1 MLIWTIC
8 TVLFAVYVRCGTLA
22 PANSQSLLAY
32 SSNKGES
39 TYYQFQFTPQ
49 NGIGSNAS
57 IQVIFPNDFDY
68 VSFPDTPDCYLQLG
82 ASAQF
87 QSANCT
93 ITKQGVAKVQAGS
106 IPVDLI
112 TLVVGQVINP
122 KFKDTSSQFSVR
134 TYYNTVPVDVN
145 DIFGVVSF
153 AAQPLQIQ
161 NPNVYQISNGR
172 ISEGSSW
179 EFDFI
184 PQNVYP
190 SGNSFRF
197 TFPDGFNS
205 NKVLCNVQGL
215 TGNDPITTVSFNK
228 RMITCQNVMNPI
240 QGNQVVRIINMK
252 NPNFSGI
259 MQGFTIEI
267 LQGTSTVVLEKILFP
282 GNIIISPGQ
291 PAISYVSSDQF
302 KYSNSTYSFF
312 INLVNPVY
320 AGDKL
325 YINFTSEWFLFNPN
339 CTVINGFQ
347 QIGNQPV
354 RCSLIPNSESYV
366 IDNFAQIDKT
376 QRLVLSIFLQTPQT
390 QNQYPVTIAT
400 YNTKRSAIVDLNT
413 VTVSINATYGIVKQF
428 VAHPLKQ
435 PQVALAGKTGSLEMT
450 FFLKTYLPK
459 SDVDSFGKFRVDI
472 FPQIPIPPSST
483 YGPVKCYFYGD
494 IASANECS
502 DTTQSIFAT
511 NSDLSKTTIYIYTP
525 QGYSYQRSEVPITV
539 TTTGLDQNYY
549 KGFALDP
556 LVQRYYFHVHIWSRQ
571 NTGIALPAANLPPNI
586 PPSDNTPP
594 DEVYFQEFIPAYRVI
609 DGPPDPDLT
618 KLTLP
623 NKPTYPSAPNLNFAY
638 YETEAS
644 QFTYVSV
651 KYTHQDTAVKSY
663 TIRPP
668 QSRNYIM
675 RIYFVSGWAA
685 GLGYI
690 TPGSDKIIKNYPCL
704 INGNINYNNPATPQS
719 ACDLF
724 IGTPT
729 PYLQVNNLQTLNF
742 DVGTYVTV
750 LIPRVQLGNTP
761 GVICSLNVEI
771 DEETPGF
778 REDVVI
784 VYKSLD
790 RTLFTITAPPGEKQK
805 HLNILLIKKA
815 SQTSGLTF
823 SPSTSV
829 LNSNP
834 TYSITFTQPVTTIT
848 MVTIDWDPNLPI
860 SFAQVDCTGTSGQIT
875 CTKFG
880 APVWQI
886 YATGVGIQQSTVN
899 IVMPINTSVN
909 PAYEMTLT
917 FVARSYGTDFL
928 QKVNKIVNFYFP
940 PLVMTT
946 STFTSLTTQPNYWFE
961 GYVSSHQITFQLVQP
976 VPDNWYIQFDFQ
988 GGITVNNDEY
998 FIFQNNDNTVLKP
1011 LDQRGI
1017 LLSFQGSTFVIWNLK
1032 AVAATQTVSVSLS
1045 LTLPLTTT
1053 CAAAVAIKT
1062 EYQNGFSMRRVNWVN
1077 PSKNHADG
1085 VFQLNQLATVDFKVI
1100 NPINYLIIPQEN
1112 QIAPFNFNFTPDVQ
1126 LNVGDTVTLSWVKY
1140 ISGTQDGFAYQVDQ
1154 SSSPYTI
1161 ICSINGA
1168 NYPCTASSTSTF
1180 LVVTITLNSVLA
1192 AGISYS
1198 FQVST
1203 DIANNYNGL
1212 IYPKTGG
1219 YYQFK
1224 ISTSTSNPPNP
1235 AYIQN
1240 FSQYIFIR
1248 PQDFTDLTFS
1258 FAHTTASSPTV
1269 YEISFILNRPVNAYS
1284 SGGRFVIYFPIQS
1297 GSNANFASDLGLGS
1311 SNPGCW
1317 FNSAFSKEAS
1327 ATKLMCVLTQAGTAS
1342 SNAILNEYS
1351 ARIEIIN
1358 FQALT
1363 AGTSYQIIIGKIKN
1377 PALSSSPFQLTF
1389 MTYNVNSQY
1398 QITYLNSMIQNVY
1411 IGETNDAQTPQTSTQ
1426 MISFNGNVQD
1436 TNQDLVHSIINSQS
1450 SMQDSDYYVA
1460 EYPSS
1465 YFSSTNNQGG
1475 NLNQGNINTCDTSK
1489 YYYCISM
1496 DDVKWVIWKIKT
1508 TISQNSPQ
1516 SANISLLTNPL
1527 FISRA
1532 DVTFNSYLFVSKKY
1546 QGQVLEKVPIASWNS
1561 LISTITS
1568 PSMNLVNTANYYRQS
1583 RSAAE
1588 ILVQFT
1594 TSRNLYAT
1602 GSIVITFDSS
1612 YVPYAQCRSDISLG
1626 SKLYSSAANNLGDVG
1641 CYVQSNSWYITGFKD
1656 MPQGSTVYIYGLV
1669 DMPATSASFTI
1680 TTFGNQLDSNIISSG
1695 YTIETVSSVPSITM
1709 TSFADFQF
1717 DKTMA
1722 LIQASPLQLGYT
1734 GDLRI
1739 SIKSSQALSS
1749 TFKLSLAQTKLIGS
1763 TTTADG
1769 FQSLTALKQ
1778 YIIGYAI
1785 DQTNGSIIPFF
1796 FDSTDVTKYT
1806 EASNFITIQFV
1817 LQQSLTANKNYI
1829 IVVTTQQMDATKTDG
1844 IIWPLK
1850 AGVYK
1855 VEISFPTQKIFHTEF
1870 VEVYGQKFTTLSFFS
1885 TNNGVGLNNLIYI
1898 QFKPAVQIGTT
1909 DQLIIEFNTQSLD
1922 SINLFA
1928 SDLGL
1933 GMLSY
1938 TQLNADFFQG
1948 NTAGSCSCRLY
1959 NGYQAS
1965 GVAARVVC
1973 TQFNSAIST
1982 STVATIFFQ
1991 ITNPSS
1997 VPEDTYIP
2005 IFVYSISQTVTG
2017 EYKKDNWQIVEQ
2029 QFNIK
2034 SSAVSTSGTT
2044 VTPTRSNSAMGASN
2058 VQFTFQVPTAFSI
2071 QDMLIIYIN
2080 DLIIPTPSTIDQT
2093 QVQCTSGNM
2102 FLLAYNKI
2110 LACQFTS
2117 AVTSGSNIIFKGQT
2131 TPYYFTNPFTALSTS
2146 QLTFSAY
2153 ASFLSNKSTQS
2164 LQINCN
2170 SMSQLTAYSATATD
2184 VTVPNPIFIPTS
2196 TISQYVDVLFEINSI
2211 NLNLVTSIKFTHS
2224 LTGVT
2229 LDSTKSECL
2238 MAPNSQVEVIQ
2249 CYQDGTYFY
2258 LTINP
2263 PSVATTKKIQF
2274 ITRNKPMQ
2282 LPSSSTAISYQ
2293 PVAQFY
2299 DSSSNLLFQSN
2310 IASSSQSLFTQPTP
2324 TVPSSITSFTP
2335 FSAGVLDS
2343 NPETRFFDQ
2352 EPFYVSNTN
2361 DYGPLI
2367 FKFCPQENVSSG
2379 QTIQFIFSSNLVE
2392 INTASQITGTEIQQY
2407 ALFCKI
2413 NGLIQT
2419 TCTFSSGTITITVA
2433 QALSQNTNYNFFI
2446 DTTNQQNYPSSH
2458 GFKWSMS
2465 TATTQS
2471 ILKVQI
2477 NTPNKKYLSDFNY
2490 FATNQ
2495 AYKAKALTSATTIN
2509 YAHKVFGQKNM
2520 LTLNLNYAGVSTPSM
2535 LIIEFESY
2543 SQAGTQLYN
2552 SNTMHGLSDGDQFPC
2567 SGGTGSTPITC
2578 WIQTGSIDANSQ
2590 ISKPIR
2596 IFIKDISGTTA
2607 TYYLFIE
2614 NPKQA
2619 NYDLRMRIRS
2629 IQGTNMNTLQG
2640 TYEDYQIFR
2649 TVTSTDS
2656 TSPQSQTISV
2666 DKPYSDTTA
2675 QYTLPLQ
2682 NTSGNVL
2689 VYSLISV
2696 TDCNLI
2702 NQSSQSDMMYYYD
2715 VTSQTIYLIRFTT
2728 SAVSAASPYKI
2739 GNMQCNP
2746 TTITYY
2752 EANSSQTSLRVNT
2765 GSLSSSTITSQAA
2778 TSYFSITSSNSYFFP
2793 VSSYT
2798 NVYGVL
2804 TFKSSQAVSISSGL
2818 QLQIT
2823 FQNGI
2828 TLISCAV
2835 RRGLY
2840 QGSNDISYISEC
2852 SVTSATIIQISGFT
2866 DLKANQDIE
2875 ILLNYDNSSS
2885 LGSNQVTIQ
2894 LSSNSYTLATSSS
2907 LSLSSVLSALTT
2919 NNVGNN
2925 SVIVQS
2931 TTNSNQYL
2939 LQISITP
2946 NTDLTVDSVTY
2957 NTLTV
2962 QITLKNEYL
2971 TNFSGTFQCTSQ
2983 SSVSI
2988 TTASARLFSYQTSST
3003 VYSSSG
3009 QIILQFVAGDTS
3021 ANWSN
3026 GDTFSFTLTL
3036 DSLNLSQTTP
3046 FNHISSYL
3054 NVVVNSYTNVSTQ
3067 LSSTLVGIVS
3077 QPNGLLFQSVSVNSI
3092 SGQAST
3098 QTEIQ
3103 ISGSTLQQSITS
3115 TNNEFLVIEFYGDTW
3130 PDNIITNIDSSLLNT
3145 QIDCLV
3151 YVGSTQQAS
3160 AKCYRHYKRINYN
3173 SITLYN
3179 SFISVRNFNAAQ
3191 SANVNIYIPQVAT
3204 PSSTVQWS
3212 LKINKLSDAIL
3223 NVSSVYSTGALTKDL
3238 VTNFLGTV
3246 GSLSQQAMTI
3256 SNLAALNVGSSTS
3269 AITLNGSFQSGDYIY
3284 IVMVKQSSTS
3294 NVLDSSTICASS
3306 SYPYC
3311 RVYGSVQNIFVFN
3324 FQVAQVNFSL
3334 SLLTTTL
3341 NMISKTK
3348 IDDNYAFSYFYY
3360 QSYQQINSSPT
3371 QSFSSVTFTT
3381 QNKISPSLYTLF
3393 PITKYL
3399 VTYFYFTVTIP
3410 QDFTSNGQI
3419 QIINSSSNL
3428 QISSCRGFYK
3438 ASSTNRNSF
3447 KCTVSSYTMTI
3458 YITQSIAQNQQIN
3471 ILVSGIVQ
3479 DLSNLAFSVNYYNS
3493 YVSATQYTQIGVDS
3507 ISITNTGNVLSP
3519 NQDTVNCFQMLS
3531 FYPIKV
3537 VTGLSSTNYAP
3548 VRVKFSSSS
3557 DINTSFTSLIVY
3569 FFTNNKFTDQQYTT
3583 GITTQN
3589 AYCTYKQINSDG
3601 TFYFLST
3608 QTCTMTYSSTFTY
3621 VTASQPLLGTQ
3632 ADSKF
3637 VSSTQYEL
3645 IISSQIRTNNPGLS
3659 IASVTS
3665 NLQIL
3670 TGLLINCSTTLYGES
3685 TTPYITQLYTS
3696 QIQNLYYTSKSQGSL
3711 SSIYLSINTLT
3722 TAAYPSEYMEII
3734 IPDHASSA
3742 FTTLSAQGKQ
3752 LPCDLQ
3758 SATSPLVLQPFCVVN
3773 QRGNDIVIKILSVS
3787 ALSPSGTISIAI
3799 DDITLLTPTNLY
3811 NFYLIFNSVAYETT
3825 SVSSQPRFYN
3835 NNNKVIYYLF
3845 QIGGTATPVTSTPTM
3860 NLNNQKF
3867 GSSNAF
3873 LQFTTSISN
3882 ILGNNY
3888 YDKVKIRINNGM
3900 FALPS
3905 NQISLTNQANFCE
3918 ASTTNYQSLWVNRK
3932 TQTFYGYKNGNG
3944 SIQPSIR
3951 NLKVP
3956 SVNYKNVFSTSPS
3969 VVYSWYVANVNTQ
3982 IWNAQIQSTL
3992 DTSNF
3997 NQITTSFTITTNTL
4011 STLITNG
4018 STSWLTITLN
4028 INSASSDFNTIN
4040 NANVMQV
4047 VLTAQSGINTFLECL
4062 FVLNTGVT
4070 YQAIPCEVASQT
4082 SIKISFDSSI
4092 TISSAWVVYV
4102 RAIVST
4108 NSFQY
4113 GFQLFQ
4119 YAGTSAASLSNAV
4132 WAFTSVATSIGSA
4145 YDSTYSLFTQVAP
4158 SIQKY
4163 FNNYYERQIQNI
4175 VPGFSNLKEG
4185 NFQFLPDQVISSGTP
4200 ITLTFQTYSNPIIDP
4215 QSKTLFCVIQ
4225 KQISYY
4231 QYGFGRKADC
4241 THSSGTFT
4249 ITAPQNNI
4257 QAQTTLITV
4266 RLDISQSGTFNT
4278 VYSSPQR
4285 QEIQISYNSKINSDV
4300 LQLKNPFYLITYTQ
4314 YSKSDSQWDY
4324 LELNLS
4330 LKDALPAGS
4339 ATQESIIYIEF
4350 PSGVYPYDV
4359 GLKSL
4364 YALDSG
4370 AFQNGQQH
4378 DFKGTSGLSSASSN
4392 ALYGY
4397 ISKSQGFKFA
4407 ISGFAALSAQNN
4419 MLIKI
4424 PLIQNGVANTQIMLK
4439 IRTQVWSSTNQKFPI
4454 TLNEITIVKNSIF
4467 TNQAV
4472 SSCSYAATPT
4482 ANGSI
4487 QQSGASVSIRLQV
4500 NSVGA
4505 ISNSNGVL
4513 IFKPTKN
4520 LNGYNWN
4527 NWSSASFTGVSVS
4540 SKDQYSQSQVVVLKF
4555 TTSTTANLDMTA
4567 SGFTSSDEQLNFQ
4580 FSFMT
4585 AASNLVTLSFCD
4597 LSATQSKFGYYTSA
4611 SGSTSATVQDPN
4623 SNNKNSYNIV
4633 NLTFNVRKLL
4643 AGSVIT
4649 ISVSNQGIL
4658 NNHFIHAIY
4667 CSGTAL
4673 TTQTNK
4679 DISLNPTNNDSQ
4691 LVITGFNQVAS
4702 GQQIVILLGLKT
4714 QYSATGS
4721 YVFNYQSVGPNGGM
4735 IEQFNIGSV
4744 VINNQNP
4751 IRAFS
4756 TNFQFNQY
4764 VGPGQWGPIMIQYT
4778 LRNTDINYVNNN
4790 AKLLLTVPSDFTLA
4804 SGGVQNIRYQ
4814 QTNTLIWTN
4823 AIFSSLSSSP
4833 ITIKPPNTPFDMIH
4847 NIQYNMLVETK
4858 MSASNNNGWQY
4869 PSTFGYYKF
4878 ILQVY
4883 NQVTT
4888 LPQEIGYDYFLV
4900 KPQPDQNL
4908 ILFQPLNRQSGHKN
4922 IFRFKWQLSVAA
4934 VAGDEIWIEF
4944 QTNNGNYNNNGQF
4957 LNYQKSFAN
4966 DLGTGAPNTIL
4977 DCVEGANA
4985 NVISNSKLFCDLL
4998 YFGDDTQAPPNE
5010 VPAIVRIQITNSIA
5024 SGQTI
5029 EFFVGGVRNPL
5040 YDNRR
5045 SLVTVSLRKTAT
5057 QSGFTYARKVPY
5069 QISKGEFTTTPATSF
5084 FNSASPTSE
5093 ITYLPSQPLPP
5104 DPTYLT
5110 SFSASG
5116 HVWDTAQTHT
5126 WNIFSPFN
5134 IQTGDWILVIYT
5146 LANNSN
5152 MSKLCEPVSQCYVF
5166 PQIGWVIWQAT
5177 ASSGIY
5183 PTFTLTKMNNAL
5195 YRYAGSFKVEH
5206 WQSTGKLL
5214 TAYINDGLTYNFDS
5228 TAISIAIRPT
5238 LTPQDVNIQKYW
5250 ITDFWNIAQFNI
5262 TGIWKYKNIRSFWMY
5277 KPTALAYFDVAKKY
5291 CNATV
5296 SIPSNQRNPYP
5307 WRMNCQI
5314 YDSNRLYF
5322 ETTTDIDVTLDLSSY
5337 IISLFADI
5345 FIAEFTPAALTDPFF
5360 IYSSVLPITQD
5371 DQNYGVTSISISI
5384 NVSPYLQPD
5393 LRQITFNQ
5401 VPFMDSIARAGDL
5414 VEFYM
5419 LLQPMTPILSNR
5431 IDKMVFRIPN
5441 EFNYPAIKSLDQ
5453 CTMIGKVSTP
5463 VSQCSLQRS
5472 YGYTYVTVIPDNTY
5486 DNSVKIISLT
5496 DSNIAQLFQTPLL
5509 PGNQYNIT
5517 VYLYANN
5524 VLLEHQT
5531 INITRILGYQWTINS
5546 VKMIN
5551 HIDALY
5557 NNLYYFQSQLGSQN
5571 ILPGYDT
5578 PAATM
5583 YTSLEY
5589 TFDNNVNQFLQ
5600 DLGTGLK
5607 TGSQI
5612 PCLGGSTLTTY
5623 VQKKLTCILT
5633 VGTGPQNPP
5642 TINVFGYDLIPA
5654 GTVISMYF
5662 PTIQNLDVTLKANTY
5677 TGVRIYYKWIN
5688 YSAIFYEP
5696 YSVQT
5701 TPATAKNSISPS
5713 TTTATTTSNN
5723 QVGQTRDYTFS
5734 FSLNGNLAIT
5744 DYLIFNFPQYYFDQ
5758 NADYSS
5764 VTCTGYK
5771 VLIFRVSNQI
5781 FLQPQTQQS
5790 GSISVV
5796 IQGLINPSYSQNVAV
5811 TIQGFQFSGL
5821 KMVKQINYQI
5831 NQNLNAPTLPCN
5843 KFNSAFV
5850 VSDQIIGGQN
5860 GATFTVTFVTG
5871 HYIPPNSGALSV
5883 FLPSGYPYNF
5893 YDMQTQCI
5901 LVGFDQNAQCSIGSA
5916 TRMDI
5921 ILNGN
5926 TLNPTLQ
5933 YKIIM
5938 KNINTFVAPTSPYNM
5953 IIQSYFNSN
5962 IYLQQIICQQT
5973 MPYPSF
5979 SSNTIG
5985 SCSLIVNSSVLNVN
5999 TQSIYSFLFQC
6010 QNIVRN
6016 NTNIEIILPVQYQI
6030 TNTLGSTL
6038 KCFSNQ
6044 PSTLGSSS
6052 CTFVQSNLQYVVR
6065 ANVQSIE
6072 SQGLFSV
6079 SVYINNPKQI
6089 LSSGYTFSANFY
6101 SYSILYAQATM
6112 QSPPIILKPQFAQAN
6127 PNQITQATLTNIP
6140 KNAGQPS
6147 TYVFTIPP
6155 SVQLSATTQ
6164 VDSIQIQFPTLDN
6177 LFASTLGSDLECG
6190 VYLSQVYDTT
6200 FLTYAGLLQMTNG
6213 RNSSSYTYTKL
6224 SCKLISDYN
6233 LYIDTSKVVYPIQT
6247 PPSVLTNINSVW
6259 QHWIIRN
6266 VNNPLEYNT
6275 AGKFQ
6280 ITYFL
6285 GSTIQWQL
6293 MKNLVYYITQA
6304 PQYMKVQNAT
6314 AIDNNIR
6321 MQTQYLFDLYTQYPL
6336 PGDPVVGISLILP
6349 PIYKTVASLY
6359 TSPLNNCQILS
6370 KQNQNYLQ
6378 TISCDI
6384 YNLEVLAQK
6393 AELISLNSTQNISL
6407 TFNQLINPNLQYSC
6421 QANDINQFK
6430 FKIFDWNSG
6439 DILFVTSPSIDDKN
6453 CISFKKNYFDIDV
6466 TGPLLVNPGLS
6477 YKYTINLEK
6486 SADSLVIIPNSPTG
6500 SILFDPQVID
6510 MSNFVSSQATFTI
6523 KYRSDLLPSNYVIT
6537 FSMQQKQQSQTQT
6550 LVLPPTFYL
6559 PVQPL
6564 YINVVNVDSSTQPTI
6579 KVENLSSDSV
6589 GYPIRVPV
6597 TLSAAPASALYLSIN
6612 VVESVYNS
6620 IIIINPPL
6628 LQINPGVT
6636 STYFTIQINTATV
6649 PQLHATLSFSLTS
6662 YYTIVHQLVY
6672 TVKYISFSLNK
6683 NYSKDYQVLTILE
6696 SFRYVDPAP
6705 NQADQAIISTTTQT
6719 KQNYQ
6724 TLQQLSPKVMQF
6736 SLVSAAANSATFVI
6750 YSSQVSTITFVYSL
6764 YGYPKPSDISNIQQ
6778 KTYQYAL
6785 GYGEFSIPK
6794 VITSSS
6800 VLDHFVQ
6807 FTINSLQGQTNYQ
6820 IFYYVW
6826 NQFGQSSIQYL
6837 TFKTAHISYGSIIQ
6851 IPLTTITPIS
6861 DIIVALSKVLQISQ
6875 SRIISTTD
6883 LKKIQQTQD
6892 NFNPDIMLKSSIYYS
6907 FVIAPNAADDSVKTS
6922 TLVTLLQNDAR
6933 TRTYLDSILPQFDIY
6948 SKIQSQQ
6955 IITSIPKVDIA
6966 PYPVKINY
6974 HNATFSLRLW
6984 DQGFVYAVVIEEID
6998 IAQNTPPVSIQIFKG
7013 VDQFNNPI
7021 SSYKVYQGQTDS
7033 RGYVNIFVDDL
7044 RDGTYYQLFITISSQ
7059 LPYQPLNL
7067 LDDSKVIVVPFQ
7079 TPFNLNI
7086 GDFDEKIQAVKQ
7098 ANPQLADA
7106 LYRYLY

>member
-1 MLIWTIC
+1 MLIWAIC
-8 TVLFAVYVRCGTLA
+8 TVLFAVYARCGTLT
-22 PANSQSLLAY
+22 PTNSQSLLAY

-134 TYYNTVPVDVN
+134 TYYNTVPVDIN
-145 DIFGVVSF
+145 DIFGIVSF
-153 AAQPLQIQ
+153 AAQPLLIQ
-161 NPNVYQISNGR
+161 NPNVYQISNGK

-184 PQNVYP
+184 PQKAYS

-228 RMITCQNVMNPI
+228 RMITCQNVMSLI
-240 QGNQVVRIINMK
+240 QGNQVVRIINMR

-267 LQGTSTVVLEKILFP
+267 LQGSSTVVLEKIYFP

-291 PAISYVSSDQF
+291 PTISYVSSDQF

-325 YINFTSEWFLFNPN
+325 YINLTSEWFLFNPN

-347 QIGNQPV
+347 QIGNQTV

-366 IDNFAQIDKT
+366 IDNFAQIDNT
-376 QRLVLSIFLQTPQT
+376 QRLVLSIFLQTPKI

-413 VTVSINATYGIVKQF
+413 VTVSINATYGVVKQF

-435 PQVALAGKTGSLEMT
+435 PQVALAGKTGSLQMT
-450 FFLKTYLPK
+450 FFLKTYLPN

-494 IASANECS
+494 ISSANECS

-511 NSDLSKTTIYIYTP
+511 NADLSKTTIYMYTP
-525 QGYSYQRSEVPITV
+525 KDYSYQRSEVPITV

-571 NTGIALPAANLPPNI
+571 NTGIALPAANTPPNI

-609 DGPPDPDLT
+609 DSPPDPDLT
-618 KLTLP
+618 KPTLP
-623 NKPTYPSAPNLNFAY
+623 NKPTYLTAPNLNFAY
-638 YETEAS
+638 FETEAN

-651 KYTHQDTAVKSY
+651 KYIHQDTAVKSY
-663 TIRPP
+663 TIRTP

-685 GLGYI
+685 GLGYT

-724 IGTPT
+724 IGGPI

-750 LIPRVQLGNTP
+750 IIPRVQLANSP
-761 GVICSLNVEI
+761 GVKCSLNVEI

-790 RTLFTITAPPGEKQK
+790 RTLFTITSAP
-805 HLNILLIKKA
+805 A
-815 SQTSGLTF
+815 AQTSGLTF
-823 SPSTSV
+823 TPSTSV
-829 LNSNP
+829 LNLNP
-834 TYSITFTQPVTTIT
+834 TYSITFSQPVTTIN
-848 MVTIDWDPNLPI
+848 MVTIDWDPTLPI
-860 SFAQVDCTGTSGQIT
+860 SFSQVDCSGTSGQIT

-886 YATGVGIQQSTVN
+886 YATGVGVQQSTVN

-909 PAYEMTLT
+909 PAYEKTLN
-917 FVARSYGTDFL
+917 FVARSYGTDFK
-928 QKVNKIVNFYFP
+928 QKVNKAGSFYFP
-940 PLVMTT
+940 PLVMAT
-946 STFTSLTTQPNYWFE
+946 STFTSLTLQPNYWFQ

-998 FIFQNNDNTVLKP
+998 FIFQNNDNTVLQP
-1011 LDQRGI
+1011 LDKRGI

-1045 LTLPLTTT
+1045 LTLPLTAT

-1062 EYQNGFSMRRVNWVN
+1062 EYQNGFTMRRVNWVN
-1077 PSKNHADG
+1077 PPKTHADG

-1100 NPINYLIIPQEN
+1100 NPINYLIIPQES
-1112 QIAPFNFNFTPDVQ
+1112 QVAPFNFNFTPDVT
-1126 LNVGDTVTLSWVKY
+1126 LKVGDTINLSWVKY
-1140 ISGTQDGFAYQVDQ
+1140 ISGTQDGFAYQINPVTN
-1154 SSSPYTI
+1154 SPYTT

-1168 NYPCTASSTSTF
+1168 NYPCSASSTSTF
-1180 LVVTITLNSVLA
+1180 LVVTITLNSMLV
-1192 AGISYS
+1192 AGVSYS

-1203 DIANNYNGL
+1203 DIAQNQNGL
-1212 IYPKTGG
+1212 IYPTTGG

-1224 ISTSTSNPPNP
+1224 VSTQTINPPAP
-1235 AYIQN
+1235 VYTQN
-1240 FSQYIFIR
+1240 FSQYLFIR
-1248 PQDFTDLTFS
+1248 PKDFTDLTFS
-1258 FAHTTASSPTV
+1258 FAHTTASNPTV

-1284 SGGRFVIYFPIQS
+1284 SGGRFMIYFPIQS

-1317 FNSAFSKEAS
+1317 FNNAFSKEAS

-1342 SNAILNEYS
+1342 SNAILSEYS
-1351 ARIEIIN
+1351 ARLQIIN

-1389 MTYNVNSQY
+1389 MTYNINSQY
-1398 QITYLNSMIQNVY
+1398 QITYLNSIIQNIY
-1411 IGETNDAQTPQTSTQ
+1411 IGETNDSQTPQTSTQ
-1426 MISFNGNVQD
+1426 MIAFNGKVQD
-1436 TNQDLVHSIINSQS
+1436 INQDLVHSIINSQS
-1450 SMQDSDYYVA
+1450 SMQDGDYFVA

-1508 TISQNSPQ
+1508 TIPQNTAQ

-1527 FISRA
+1527 FISRT
-1532 DVTFNSYLFVSKKY
+1532 DVTFNSYLFVQKKY
-1546 QGQVLEKVPIASWNS
+1546 QGQVLEKVPIASWNT
-1561 LISTITS
+1561 LISAIAT

-1588 ILVQFT
+1588 IIVQFT

-1602 GSIVITFDSS
+1602 GCIIITFDST

-1641 CYVQSNSWYITGFKD
+1641 CYVQANSWYITGFQD
-1656 MPQGSTVYIYGLV
+1656 MTQGSTVYIYGLV
-1669 DMPATSASFTI
+1669 GMPTTSVSFSI

-1695 YTIETVSSVPSITM
+1695 YTIETVSSVPSITL
-1709 TSFADFQF
+1709 TTFSDFQF
-1717 DKTMA
+1717 DTSLA
-1722 LIQASPLQLGYT
+1722 LIQASPLQVGYT

-1739 SIKSSQALSS
+1739 SIKSSQQLTG

-1763 TTTADG
+1763 TAITDG
-1769 FQSLTALKQ
+1769 FQSLNTVKQ
-1778 YIIGYAI
+1778 YIIGYAV
-1785 DQTNGSIIPFF
+1785 DQSNRSIIPFY
-1796 FDSTDVTKYT
+1796 FDSTDPTKYT
-1806 EASNFITIQFV
+1806 ETSNFITIQFT
-1817 LQQSLTANKNYI
+1817 LYQNLAANKNYI
-1829 IVVTTQQMDATKTDG
+1829 IVVTTQKMDATKTDG
-1844 IIWPLK
+1844 IIWPLQI
-1850 AGVYK
+1850 GVYK

-1870 VEVYGQKFTTLSFFS
+1870 VEVYGQKFSTLNFFS
-1885 TNNGVGLNNLIYI
+1885 TNNGVGLSNLIYI
-1898 QFKPAVQIGTT
+1898 SFTPAVQIGTS

-1938 TQLNADFFQG
+1938 TQLNADFFLG
-1948 NTAGSCSCRLY
+1948 TGSGSCSCRLY
-1959 NGYQAS
+1959 NGFQPSGAGV
-1965 GVAARVVC
+1965 GVAAKVVC
-1973 TQFNSAIST
+1973 TQFSSVIST
-1982 STVATIFFQ
+1982 SAVAKIFFQ
-1991 ITNPSS
+1991 ITNPST

-2005 IFVYSISQTVTG
+2005 IFVYSISQTASG

-2058 VQFTFQVPTAFSI
+2058 IQLTFQVPVAFSF
-2071 QDMLIIYIN
+2071 QDMLIINVN
-2080 DLIIPTPSTIDQT
+2080 DLIIPTPSTADQT
-2093 QVQCTSGNM
+2093 KVSCTSGTM
-2102 FLLAYNKI
+2102 FLLVNNKI

-2117 AVTSGSNIIFKGQT
+2117 AVTSGSNIIFQGQT
-2131 TPYYFTNPFTALSTS
+2131 SQYYFSNPFTVLSTS

-2153 ASFLSNKSTQS
+2153 ASFLSIKSTQS

-2170 SMSQLTAYSATATD
+2170 SMSQLTPYLATATD
-2184 VTVPNPIFIPTS
+2184 ITVPNPIFIPTS
-2196 TISQYVDVLFEINSI
+2196 TISQYVDALFEIDSI
-2211 NLNLVTSIKFTHS
+2211 NLNQVTYVKFTHS
-2224 LTGVT
+2224 LTGAT

-2238 MAPNSQVEVIQ
+2238 MAPNSQIEIIQ
-2249 CYQDGTYFY
+2249 CYQDGTFFY

-2263 PSVATTKKIQF
+2263 PSLATTQKIKF
-2274 ITRNKPMQ
+2274 ITRNKQIQ
-2282 LPSSSTAISYQ
+2282 LPSSSSAISYQ

-2299 DSSSNLLFQSN
+2299 DSNNNLIFQSN

-2324 TVPSSITSFTP
+2324 SVPSSITSFTT
-2335 FSAGVLDS
+2335 FAAGVLDGI
-2343 NPETRFFDQ
+2343 PETRYFGQ
-2352 EPFYVSNTN
+2352 EPFYLSNTN
-2361 DYGPLI
+2361 DYGSLV
-2367 FKFCPQENVSSG
+2367 FKFCPQESISSG
-2379 QTIQFIFSSNLVE
+2379 QQISFIFSSNLVVV
-2392 INTASQITGTEIQQY
+2392 NTASQISNTEIYQY
-2407 ALFCKI
+2407 SLFCKI
-2413 NGLIQT
+2413 NGLIQN
-2419 TCTFSSGTITITVA
+2419 TCTFSSGTVVVTVV
-2433 QALSQNTNYNFFI
+2433 QALTQFTNYNFFI

-2458 GFKWSMS
+2458 GFKWNMDTS
-2465 TATTQS
+2465 TTQS
-2471 ILKVQI
+2471 IMKVQI
-2477 NTPNKKYLSDFNY
+2477 NTPTKKFLSDLNY
-2490 FATNQ
+2490 FAINQ
-2495 AYKAKALTSATTIN
+2495 VYKAKSLTSTTSIN

-2520 LTLNLNYAGVSTPSM
+2520 LTLNLNYAAADPSL
-2535 LIIEFESY
+2535 LIVEFESY

-2567 SGGTGSTPITC
+2567 SGGTGTTPITC
-2578 WIQTGSIDANSQ
+2578 WIQIGSYDSTSQ

-2596 IFIKDISGTTA
+2596 IFIKDMSGTTGN
-2607 TYYLFIE
+2607 YYLFIE
-2614 NPKQA
+2614 NPQQI
-2619 NYDLRMRIRS
+2619 NYDLRIRIRS
-2629 IQGTNMNTLQG
+2629 IEGTNMYTLQG
-2640 TYEDYQIFR
+2640 TYEDYQLFR
-2649 TVTSTDS
+2649 TVANTDS
-2656 TSPQSQTISV
+2656 VSPQPQTISV

-2682 NTSGNVL
+2682 NSSGSVF

-2702 NQSSQSDMMYYYD
+2702 YQSSQSDMMYYYD
-2715 VTSQTIYLIRFTT
+2715 VTSQAIYLVRFTT
-2728 SAVSAASPYKI
+2728 AAISAASPYKI
-2739 GNMQCNP
+2739 TNMQCNP

-2752 EANSSQTSLRVNT
+2752 EASTSQTSWRVNT
-2765 GSLSSSTITSQAA
+2765 GSLSSSSITNQAA
-2778 TSYFSITSSNSYFFP
+2778 TTYFTIISSSTYFFP
-2793 VSSYT
+2793 VNNYS
-2798 NVYGVL
+2798 NVYGVF
-2804 TFKSSQAVSISSGL
+2804 TFQSSQAISISSGL
-2818 QLQIT
+2818 KFQIT

-2828 TLISCAV
+2828 TLIACTV

-2840 QGSNDISYISEC
+2840 QGSNDISYASEC
-2852 SVTSATIIQISGFT
+2852 SVISATVIQISGFT
-2866 DLKANQDIE
+2866 DLIANQGIE
-2875 ILLNYDNSSS
+2875 ILLNYDNGSS
-2885 LGSNQVTIQ
+2885 LGSNQVTIS
-2894 LSSNSYTLATSSS
+2894 LSSNSYTLATSSNIP
-2907 LSLSSVLSALTT
+2907 LVPYLSSLKT
-2919 NNVGNN
+2919 NNIGNN
-2925 SVIVQS
+2925 SVIFQS
-2931 TTNSNQYL
+2931 TATSNQYI

-2946 NTDLTVDSVTY
+2946 NTDLTVDSTD

-2962 QITLKNEYL
+2962 EITLSSEYL
-2971 TNFSGTFQCTSQ
+2971 TNIFGTFQCTQQ
-2983 SSVSI
+2983 SSVQII
-2988 TTASARLFSYQTSST
+2988 TQTARQFNYQTSS
-3003 VYSSSG
+3003 VVQSSSG
-3009 QIILQFVAGDTS
+3009 KIALQFTAQDTS

-3026 GDTFSFTLTL
+3026 GDTFSFTLIL
-3036 DSLNLSQTTP
+3036 DSLNLQQTTP

-3054 NVVVNSYTNVSTQ
+3054 NVVVNSYTQ
-3067 LSSTLVGIVS
+3067 LSQQISSTMVGIIQ
-3077 QPNGLLFQSVSVNSI
+3077 QPSAQLFSSVSVNSI
-3092 SGQAST
+3092 SGEASSL
-3098 QTEIQ
+3098 TEIQ
-3103 ISGSTLQQSITS
+3103 IAGTLKQSITS
-3115 TNNEFLVIEFYGDTW
+3115 ANNEFIVLEFYGQTW
-3130 PDNIITNIDSSLLNT
+3130 PDDIISNIGSSVLNA

-3151 YVGSTQQAS
+3151 YVQGSLYIS

-3173 SITLYN
+3173 SIVLYN
-3179 SFISVRNFNAAQ
+3179 SIISVRGFDA
-3191 SANVNIYIPQVAT
+3191 SIGYLLNVYIPQVAT
-3204 PSSTVQWS
+3204 PTSSPVQWS
-3212 LKINKLSDAIL
+3212 LKINKFLDAIL
-3223 NVSSVYSTGALTKDL
+3223 NVSISQSIGALSQDL
-3238 VTNFLGTV
+3238 VANFQRSV
-3246 GSLSQQAMTI
+3246 GSTSQAIMTI
-3256 SNLAALNVGSSTS
+3256 SNLNSAFNVGSSTS
-3269 AITLNGSFQSGDYIY
+3269 PITLNGSFQTGDYIY
-3284 IVMVKQSSTS
+3284 IAMVKQSSIS
-3294 NVLDSSTICASS
+3294 NVLDSSTLCAAPQT
-3306 SYPYC
+3306 YQNC
-3311 RVYGSVQNIFVFN
+3311 RVYGNVQNIFVFYFQTAKTN
-3324 FQVAQVNFSL
+3324 FPV

-3341 NMISKTK
+3341 NMISYSK
-3348 IDDNYAFSYFYY
+3348 INDNYTFSYFYF
-3360 QSYQQINSSPT
+3360 QNYQQINSQPT
-3371 QSFSSVTFTT
+3371 QNFQSVSFTT
-3381 QNKISPSLYTLF
+3381 QNKITSFTYALF
-3393 PITKYL
+3393 PITQYL
-3399 VTYFYFTVTIP
+3399 TTYFYFIILLP
-3410 QDFTSNGQI
+3410 QDFTANGLI
-3419 QIINSSSNL
+3419 QIINTSTNL
-3428 QISSCRGFYK
+3428 AISSCKGFYQ
-3438 ASSTNRNSF
+3438 ASSTNRNLF
-3447 KCTVSSYTMTI
+3447 KCSISSNTMKVFFT
-3458 YITQSIAQNQQIN
+3458 QQISQGQQVN

-3479 DLSNLAFSVNYYNS
+3479 DVNSLVFSVNYYNS
-3493 YVSATQYTQIGVDS
+3493 YISATQYTQIGIDS
-3507 ISITNTGNVLSP
+3507 ITINNTGNILSS
-3519 NQDTVNCFQMLS
+3519 NQATVNCFQILS
-3531 FYPIKV
+3531 FYPINV
-3537 VTGLSSTNYAP
+3537 VTGLSSSTYAP
-3548 VRVKFSSSS
+3548 VRVKFSSTI
-3557 DINTSFTSLIVY
+3557 DINSSFSSIIIY
-3569 FFTNNKFTDQQYTT
+3569 FFTNNKFTDQQNTS

-3589 AYCTYKQINSDG
+3589 IYCTYKQINSDG
-3601 TFYFLST
+3601 TFSFIST
-3608 QTCTMTYSSTFTY
+3608 QSCLMTYSNTFTY
-3621 VTASQPLLGTQ
+3621 VTAQQPLLGTQ
-3632 ADSKF
+3632 TDSKF
-3637 VSSTQYEL
+3637 VLNTEYEL
-3645 IISSQIRTNNPGLS
+3645 IISSQIRTDNPGLS
-3659 IASVTS
+3659 IASVTQ

-3670 TGLLINCSTTLYGES
+3670 TGILINCSTTLYGES
-3685 TTPYITQLYTS
+3685 TTPYIAQQYNS
-3696 QIQNLYYTSKSQGSL
+3696 QINNLYYTSKSQGSL
-3711 SSIYLSINTLT
+3711 TSIYLSINALT
-3722 TAAYPSEYMEII
+3722 TEDYPSEYMEII

-3742 FTTLSAQGKQ
+3742 FTTLSSQGNQ

-3758 SATSPLVLQPFCVVN
+3758 SATKPLVLVLVPFCVVN
-3773 QRGNDIVIKILSVS
+3773 KRGNDVVIKILSVS
-3787 ALSPSGTISIAI
+3787 ALSSGTISIAI
-3799 DDITLLTPTNLY
+3799 DDITLLTPSNLY
-3811 NFYLIFNSVAYETT
+3811 NFQLIFNSVAYDTT

-3835 NNNKVIYYLF
+3835 KNRKVIYYLF
-3845 QIGGTATPVTSTPTM
+3845 QIGAAASPATSSPTM
-3860 NLNNQKF
+3860 NLKNNKF
-3867 GSSNAF
+3867 GSSTAYLEF
-3873 LQFTTSISN
+3873 ASLTTPN
-3882 ILGNNY
+3882 ILGNNFS
-3888 YDKVKIRINNGM
+3888 DKVKIRISNGM
-3900 FALPS
+3900 FAFPL
-3905 NQISLTNQANFCE
+3905 NQISLSNQVNFCE
-3918 ASTTNYQSLWVNRK
+3918 LNSNPFKPLWVNRK
-3932 TQTFYGYKNGNG
+3932 TQTFYGYKNGDANT
-3944 SIQPSIR
+3944 QPSIR

-3956 SVNYKNVFSTSPS
+3956 SINYKNQFSTSPS
-3969 VVYSWYVANVNTQ
+3969 VVYTWYVGNVNTQ
-3982 IWNAQIQSTL
+3982 IWNAQIQSSL

-3997 NQITTSFTITTNTL
+3997 NQITTSFSITTDTL
-4011 STLITNG
+4011 NTLITNG
-4018 STSWLTITLN
+4018 STSWLTINLS
-4028 INSASSDFNTIN
+4028 INTASTDFSTTN

-4047 VLTAQSGINTFLECL
+4047 LLTAQSGINTFLECL
-4062 FVLNTGVT
+4062 FVLNTGVA
-4070 YQAIPCEVASQT
+4070 YQAIPCEISSQT
-4082 SIKISFDSSI
+4082 SIKISFDSTI
-4092 TISSAWVVYV
+4092 TISNPWKVYV

-4113 GFQLFQ
+4113 KFQLYQ
-4119 YAGTSAASLSNAV
+4119 YAGSSAASQSNAV
-4132 WAFTSVATSIGSA
+4132 WAFTTSATSIVTSSL
-4145 YDSTYSLFTQVAP
+4145 YDSTYNLFTQVAP

-4175 VPGFSNLKEG
+4175 VPGFANLKEG
-4185 NFQFLPDQVISSGTP
+4185 NFQFLPDQVINSGTAV
-4200 ITLTFQTYSNPIIDP
+4200 TLTFQTYANPIIDP

-4231 QYGFGRKADC
+4231 LYGFGRKADC
-4241 THSSGTFT
+4241 THSSGTFS

-4257 QAQTTLITV
+4257 QAQTILITA
-4266 RLDISQSGTFNT
+4266 RLDVSQTGTFNT

-4285 QEIQISYNSKINSDV
+4285 QEIQISYNSKINSEV
-4300 LQLKNPFYLITYTQ
+4300 LQLKNPFYQITYTQ
-4314 YSKSDSQWDY
+4314 YSRTDSQWDY

-4330 LKDALPAGS
+4330 LKDSLPAGS
-4339 ATQESIIYIEF
+4339 ASQESIIYIEF
-4350 PSGVYPYDV
+4350 PSGVYPYDL
-4359 GLKSL
+4359 GLKVL
-4364 YALDSG
+4364 YALDST

-4378 DFKGTSGLSSASSN
+4378 DFKGASGLSSAFSN

-4397 ISKSQGFKFA
+4397 TSKSQGFKFA
-4407 ISGFAALSAQNN
+4407 ISGFSALSSQSN

-4439 IRTQVWSSTNQKFPI
+4439 IRTQVWSSTNQKYPI
-4454 TLNEITIVKNSIF
+4454 TLDEITIIKNSIF
-4467 TNQAV
+4467 TSQAQNA
-4472 SSCSYAATPT
+4472 CTYAAAPT
-4482 ANGSI
+4482 ASGSI
-4487 QQSGASVSIRLQV
+4487 QQSGSSISIRLQV
-4500 NSVGA
+4500 NSVGS
-4505 ISNSNGVL
+4505 ISNINGIL

-4520 LNGYNWN
+4520 LNGYNLN
-4527 NWSSASFTGVSVS
+4527 YWSSATFTGVTVS
-4540 SKDQYSQSQVVVLKF
+4540 NNDQYSQSQVVVLKF
-4555 TTSTTANLDMTA
+4555 SNPTTANLDMTA
-4567 SGFTSSDEQLNFQ
+4567 SGFTTSDEQLNFQ

-4585 AASNLVTLSFCD
+4585 AASNFVTQSYCD
-4597 LSATQSKFGYYTSA
+4597 LSATQSKFNYYTTA
-4611 SGSTSATVQDPN
+4611 SGSTSATVVDPN
-4623 SNNKNSYNIV
+4623 SNNKNSYSIV

-4643 AGSVIT
+4643 AGSIIT
-4649 ISVSNQGIL
+4649 IQVSNQGIL

-4673 TTQTNK
+4673 ATQTNK
-4679 DISLNPTNNDSQ
+4679 DISLNPTNNDGS

-4702 GQQIVILLGLKT
+4702 GSTIVILLGLKT
-4714 QYSATGS
+4714 QYSASGN

-4735 IEQFNIGSV
+4735 IETFNIGSV
-4744 VINNQNP
+4744 VVNNQQP

-4756 TNFQFNQY
+4756 TNFQYNQN

-4778 LRNTDINYVNNN
+4778 LRNTDINFINNN
-4790 AKLLLTVPSDFTLA
+4790 AKLLLTVPSGFTLA
-4804 SGGVQNIRYQ
+4804 TGGVQNIRYQ
-4814 QTNTLIWTN
+4814 QTNTLFWTN
-4823 AIFSSLSSSP
+4823 AIFSQLSSNP
-4833 ITIKPPNTPFDMIH
+4833 ITVQPPNTPFDMIH

-4869 PSTFGYYKF
+4869 PSTFGYYQF

-4883 NQVTT
+4883 NQVST

-4908 ILFQPLNRQSGHKN
+4908 ILFQPLNRQSGHFN
-4922 IFRFKWQLSVAA
+4922 IFRFKWLLSVAA

-4944 QTNNGNYNNNGQF
+4944 QTNNGNYNDNGSF

-4966 DLGTGAPNTIL
+4966 DLGTGTPNKIL

-4985 NVISNSKLFCDLL
+4985 NIISSSKLFCDVL
-4998 YFGDDTQAPPNE
+4998 YPGDDTQAPPNE
-5010 VPAIVRIQITNSIA
+5010 VPAIVRIKITNSIS
-5024 SGQTI
+5024 SGQTL

-5045 SLVTVSLRKTAT
+5045 SVVTVSLRKTAT

-5069 QISKGEFTTTPATSF
+5069 QISQGEFTTTSPTSF
-5084 FNSASPTSE
+5084 FNTASPTPE
-5093 ITYLPSQPLPP
+5093 ITYLPQQPTPP
-5104 DPTYLT
+5104 INTQVT
-5110 SFSASG
+5110 QFTASG
-5116 HVWDTAQTHT
+5116 HVWDTVQTHT
-5126 WNIFSPFN
+5126 WNIFSPFTM
-5134 IQTGDWILVIYT
+5134 QSGDWILVIYT

-5152 MSKLCEPVSQCYVF
+5152 MSEICQPVSQCYVF
-5166 PQIGWVIWQAT
+5166 PQIGWVIWQIT
-5177 ASSGIY
+5177 AASGNY
-5183 PTFTLTKMNNAL
+5183 QTFNLNKMNNAL
-5195 YRYAGSFKVEH
+5195 YRYDGSFKVEH

-5214 TAYINDGLTYNFDS
+5214 TAYITNGLTYNFDS
-5228 TAISIAIRPT
+5228 TGITIAIRPT

-5250 ITDFWNIAQFNI
+5250 LTDFWNIAQFNI

-5277 KPTALAYFDVAKKY
+5277 KPQALAYFDVAKKY

-5296 SIPSNQRNPYP
+5296 SIPSNSRNPYP

-5314 YDSNRLYF
+5314 YDQNRLYF
-5322 ETTTDIDVTLDLSSY
+5322 ETTADIDVTLDLSSY

-5345 FIAEFTPAALTDPFF
+5345 FIAEFTPAVPTDSFF
-5360 IYSSVLPITQD
+5360 IYSSVLPITSD
-5371 DQNYGVTSISISI
+5371 NQNYGVTSISINI
-5384 NVSPYLQPD
+5384 IVSPYLQPD

-5401 VPFMDSIARAGDL
+5401 APFMDSTARAGDL

-5419 LLQPMTPILSNR
+5419 LLQPMTPLSQNR
-5431 IDKMVFRIPN
+5431 IDTMIFRIPN

-5453 CTMIGKVSTP
+5453 CTIVGKVSTP
-5463 VSQCSLQRS
+5463 VSQCNLQRS
-5472 YGYTYVTVIPDNTY
+5472 YGYTYVTVIPDVTY

-5496 DSNIAQLFQTPLL
+5496 DSNIAQLFQTPSL

-5531 INITRILGYQWTINS
+5531 INITRVLGYAWTVNS
-5546 VKMIN
+5546 VKMTN

-5557 NNLYYFQSQLGSQN
+5557 NNLYYFQAQLGTQN
-5571 ILPGYDT
+5571 IPPGYDA

-5589 TFDNNVNQFLQ
+5589 TFDNNINQFLQ
-5600 DLGTGLK
+5600 DLGTGLQ
-5607 TGSQI
+5607 TGQQI
-5612 PCLGGSTLTTY
+5612 PCLGGATLTTY

-5662 PTIQNLDVTLKANTY
+5662 PTIQNLDTTLTANTY

-5688 YSAIFYEP
+5688 YSVIFYEP

-5701 TPATAKNSISPS
+5701 TPATAKNSLSPS

-5734 FSLNGNLAIT
+5734 FSLSGNLAIT
-5744 DYLIFNFPQYYFDQ
+5744 DYFIFNFPLYYFDQ

-5764 VTCTGYK
+5764 VTCVGYK

-5781 FLQPQTQQS
+5781 FLQPLAQQS
-5790 GSISVV
+5790 GTVNVV

-5811 TIQGFQFSGL
+5811 TIQGFQFTGL

-5831 NQNLNAPTLPCN
+5831 NQSLNAPILPCN
-5843 KFNSAFV
+5843 KFASAFV
-5850 VSDQIIGGQN
+5850 VSDSIIGGQN
-5860 GATFTVTFVTG
+5860 GAIFTVTFVTG
-5871 HYIPPNSGALSV
+5871 HQIPPNSGALSV

-5901 LVGFDQNAQCSIGSA
+5901 LVGFGQNAQCSIGSA
-5916 TRMDI
+5916 IRMDI
-5921 ILNGN
+5921 FLNGN
-5926 TLNPTLQ
+5926 ALNPTLQ
-5933 YKIIM
+5933 YQIVM

-5973 MPYPSF
+5973 IPYPSF
-5979 SSNTIG
+5979 SSNQIG

-5999 TQSIYSFLFQC
+5999 TQSVYSFLFQC

-6016 NTNIEIILPVQYQI
+6016 NTNIEIILPVQYQL
-6030 TNTLGSTL
+6030 TNTLGSSL

-6044 PSTLGSSS
+6044 PYTLGSSS

-6065 ANVQSIE
+6065 VNVQSIK
-6072 SQGLFSV
+6072 SQNLFSV
-6079 SVYINNPKQI
+6079 SVYINNPKQLI
-6089 LSSGYTFSANFY
+6089 SSGYTFSANFY

-6112 QSPPIILKPQFAQAN
+6112 QNPPIVLQPQVAPVN
-6127 PNQITQATLTNIP
+6127 PNQLTQAALTNIP

-6155 SVQLSATTQ
+6155 SIQLSSTTE

-6177 LFASTLGSDLECG
+6177 LFASTLGSNVECG
-6190 VYLSQVYDTT
+6190 VYLSQVYDAT

-6213 RNSSSYTYTKL
+6213 RNSSLYTYTKL
-6224 SCKLISDYN
+6224 SCMLKADYT
-6233 LYIDTSKVVYPIQT
+6233 LYIDTSKVVYPIQS
-6247 PPSVLTNINSVW
+6247 PPSLLKNINDVW
-6259 QHWIIRN
+6259 QHWIVRN
-6266 VNNPLEYNT
+6266 VNNPFEYNP
-6275 AGKFQ
+6275 AGEFQ
-6280 ITYFL
+6280 MTYFL
-6285 GSTIQWQL
+6285 GNTIQWQL
-6293 MKNLVYYITQA
+6293 MKNFVYYITHS
-6304 PQYMKVQNAT
+6304 PQYMKVLNAT
-6314 AIDNNIR
+6314 ALDNNIR

-6336 PGDPVVGISLILP
+6336 PGDPIVGISLTLP

-6359 TSPLNNCQILS
+6359 TSPLSNCQILQ
-6370 KQNQNYLQ
+6370 KYNQNYLQ
-6378 TISCDI
+6378 TVYCDI
-6384 YNLEVLAQK
+6384 YNLEVIAQK
-6393 AELISLNSTQNISL
+6393 AELISLNSAQNISL
-6407 TFNQLINPNLQYSC
+6407 AFNQLINPNLQYSC

-6430 FKIFDWNSG
+6430 IKIFNWNSG

-6453 CISFKKNYFDIDV
+6453 CISFVRNYFNIDV
-6466 TGPLLVNPGLS
+6466 SGPLVVNPGLS
-6477 YKYTINLEK
+6477 YKYTITLEK
-6486 SADSLVIIPNSPTG
+6486 PADSLVIIPNSPTG

-6510 MSNFVSSQATFTI
+6510 MSNFISSQATFTI

-6537 FSMQQKQQSQTQT
+6537 FSMQQKQQNQTQT

-6559 PVQPL
+6559 PVLPL
-6564 YINVVNVDSSTQPTI
+6564 NVNVVNVDSSTQPTI
-6579 KVENLSSDSV
+6579 KVENLSADSI

-6612 VVESVYNS
+6612 NVESIYNS
-6620 IIIINPPL
+6620 VIIINPPL

-6649 PQLHATLSFSLTS
+6649 PLVHATLSFSLTS

-6672 TVKYISFSLNK
+6672 TVKYISFSLNTS
-6683 NYSKDYQVLTILE
+6683 YSKSYSVLTILQ
-6696 SFRYVDPAP
+6696 SFRYFNTASNEVG
-6705 NQADQAIISTTTQT
+6705 QAVISTTVQT
-6719 KQNYQ
+6719 NQNYLR
-6724 TLQQLSPKVMQF
+6724 LQQLSPKVMQF
-6736 SLVSAAANSATFVI
+6736 SLVSAAANSAIFAI
-6750 YSSQVSTITFVYSL
+6750 YSSQVSSITYVYSL
-6764 YGYPKPSDISNIQQ
+6764 YGYPSPSDISQIQQ
-6778 KTYQYAL
+6778 KSYQYAI
-6785 GYGEFSIPK
+6785 GYGEMPIPK
-6794 VITSSS
+6794 VISPSS
-6800 VLDHFVQ
+6800 VLDYFVQ

-6820 IFYYVW
+6820 IFYYIW
-6826 NQFGQSSIQYL
+6826 NQFGQSSIQSL

-6851 IPLTTITPIS
+6851 IPLTTVTPIS
-6861 DIIVALSKVLQISQ
+6861 DIIIALSKVLQISQ

-6883 LKKIQQTQD
+6883 LKKIQQNQD
-6892 NFNPDIMLKSSIYYS
+6892 SFNPDIMLKSSIYYS

-6922 TLVTLLQNDAR
+6922 TLVNLLQNDAR
-6933 TRTYLDSILPQFDIY
+6933 TRNYLDTILPQFDIY

-6966 PYPVKINY
+6966 PYAVKINY
-6974 HNATFSLRLW
+6974 NNATFSLRLW

-6998 IAQNTPPVSIQIFKG
+6998 VTQNTPPVSIQIFKG
-7013 VDQFNNPI
+7013 VDQFNKPI
-7021 SSYKVYQGQTDS
+7021 SNYKVYQGKTDS
-7033 RGYVNIFVDDL
+7033 NGYVNIFIDDL

-7067 LDDSKVIVVPFQ
+7067 LDDSKIIVVSFQ

-7086 GDFDEKIQAVKQ
+7086 GDFEEKILAVQ
-7098 ANPQLADA
+7098 QDNPKLAEA
-7106 LYRYLY
+7106 LYRFLY

>member
-8 TVLFAVYVRCGTLA
+8 TVLFAVYARCGTLT
-22 PANSQSLLAY
+22 PTNSQSLLAY

-68 VSFPDTPDCYLQLG
+68 ISFPDNPDCYLQLG

-93 ITKQGVAKVQAGS
+93 ITKQGVANVQAGS

-112 TLVVGQVINP
+112 TIVVGQIINP

-134 TYYNTVPVDVN
+134 TYYNTVPVDIN
-145 DIFGVVSF
+145 DIFGIVSF
-153 AAQPLQIQ
+153 AAQPCRTFEFF
-161 NPNVYQISNGR
+161 NPNVYQMSNGR

-184 PQNVYP
+184 PQKSYS

-240 QGNQVVRIINMK
+240 QGNQVVRIINMR

-267 LQGTSTVVLEKILFP
+267 LQGTSTVVLEKIQFP

-291 PAISYVSSDQF
+291 PTISYVSSDQF

-366 IDNFAQIDKT
+366 IDNFDQIDKT
-376 QRLVLSIFLQTPQT
+376 QRLVLSIFLQTPKA
-390 QNQYPVTIAT
+390 QNLYPVTIAT

-413 VTVSINATYGIVKQF
+413 VTVSINATYGVVKQF

-450 FFLKTYLPK
+450 FFLKTYLPN

-494 IASANECS
+494 IPSANECS

-511 NSDLSKTTIYIYTP
+511 NADLSKTTIYMYTP
-525 QGYSYQRSEVPITV
+525 KDYSYQRSEVPITV

-571 NTGIALPAANLPPNI
+571 NTGIALPAANTPPDIPPN
-586 PPSDNTPP
+586 DNTPP

-623 NKPTYPSAPNLNFAY
+623 NKPTYLTAPNLNFAY
-638 YETEAS
+638 YETEAN

-651 KYTHQDTAVKSY
+651 TYTHQDTAVKSY
-663 TIRPP
+663 TIRSP

-685 GLGYI
+685 GLGYT

-750 LIPRVQLGNTP
+750 IIPRVKLANTP
-761 GVICSLNVEI
+761 GVVCSLNVEI

-790 RTLFTITAPPGEKQK
+790 RILFTITNPP
-805 HLNILLIKKA
+805 A
-815 SQTSGLTF
+815 AQTSGLTF

-829 LNSNP
+829 LNQNP
-834 TYSITFTQPVTTIT
+834 TYSITFSQPVTTIN

-860 SFAQVDCTGTSGQIT
+860 SFAQVDCSGTSGIIT

-886 YATGVGIQQSTVN
+886 YATGIGVQQSTVN
-899 IVMPINTSVN
+899 IILPLSTSVN

-917 FVARSYGTDFL
+917 FVARSYGTDFK
-928 QKVNKIVNFYFP
+928 QKVNKIGTFYFP

-946 STFTSLTTQPNYWFE
+946 STFTSLTTQPNYWFQ

-998 FIFQNNDNTVLKP
+998 FIFQNNDNTVLQA
-1011 LDQRGI
+1011 LDQRGV

-1032 AVAATQTVSVSLS
+1032 AVAATKIVSVSLS
-1045 LTLPLTTT
+1045 LTLPLTLT

-1062 EYQNGFSMRRVNWVN
+1062 EYQNGFSMRRVNWLN
-1077 PSKNHADG
+1077 PPTNHADG
-1085 VFQLNQLATVDFKVI
+1085 VFQLNQLAMVDFKVI
-1100 NPINYLIIPQEN
+1100 NPINYLIIPQES
-1112 QIAPFNFNFTPDVQ
+1112 QVAPFNFNFTPDVT
-1126 LNVGDTVTLSWVKY
+1126 LKVGDTITLSW
-1140 ISGTQDGFAYQVDQ
+1140 IMQTGAQNGFAYQINPVT
-1154 SSSPYTI
+1154 SNPYTI

-1180 LVVTITLNSVLA
+1180 LVVTITLNSSLV
-1192 AGISYS
+1192 AGVSYS

-1203 DIANNYNGL
+1203 DIASNYNGL
-1212 IYPKTGG
+1212 IYPTTGG

-1224 ISTSTSNPPNP
+1224 ISTYTLTPPSSV
-1235 AYIQN
+1235 YTQN

-1248 PQDFTDLTFS
+1248 PKDFTDLTFS

-1284 SGGRFVIYFPIQS
+1284 QGGRFIIYFPIQS

-1317 FNSAFSKEAS
+1317 FNNAFSKESS
-1327 ATKLMCVLTQAGTAS
+1327 ANKLMCVLTQAGTAS
-1342 SNAILNEYS
+1342 SNAILSEYS
-1351 ARIEIIN
+1351 ARLEIIN

-1377 PALSSSPFQLTF
+1377 PAMSSSPFQLTF
-1389 MTYNVNSQY
+1389 MTYNINNQY
-1398 QITYLNSMIQNVY
+1398 QITYLNSMIQNIY
-1411 IGETNDAQTPQTSTQ
+1411 IGETNDSQTPQTSTQ
-1426 MISFNGNVQD
+1426 MITFNGKVQD
-1436 TNQDLVHSIINSQS
+1436 ANQDLVHSIINSQS
-1450 SMQDSDYYVA
+1450 SMQDSDYFVA
-1460 EYPSS
+1460 EYPSN

-1475 NLNQGNINTCDTSK
+1475 NQNQGNINTCDTSK

-1508 TISQNSPQ
+1508 TIAQNTAQ

-1532 DVTFNSYLFVSKKY
+1532 DVTFNSYLFVQKKY
-1546 QGQVLEKVPIASWNS
+1546 QGQVIEKVPIASWNS

-1568 PSMNLVNTANYYRQS
+1568 PSMNQVNSVNYYRQS

-1588 ILVQFT
+1588 IIVQFT
-1594 TSRNLYAT
+1594 TSRDLYAT

-1626 SKLYSSAANNLGDVG
+1626 SKLYSSAANNLGDIG
-1641 CYVQSNSWYITGFKD
+1641 CYVQANSWYITGFQD
-1656 MPQGSTVYIYGLV
+1656 MAQGSTVYIYGLV
-1669 DMPATSASFTI
+1669 DMPATTASFSI
-1680 TTFGNQLDSNIISSG
+1680 TTFGNQLDANIISSG
-1695 YTIETVSSVPSITM
+1695 YTIETISSVPSITL
-1709 TSFADFQF
+1709 TTFANFQF
-1717 DKTMA
+1717 DTTMA
-1722 LIQASPLQLGYT
+1722 LIQASPLQVGYT

-1739 SIKSSQALSS
+1739 SIKSSQSLSG

-1763 TTTADG
+1763 TTVTDG
-1769 FQSLTALKQ
+1769 FQSLSSLKQ

-1785 DQTNGSIIPFF
+1785 DQSNGSIIPFY

-1806 EASNFITIQFV
+1806 EASNFITVQFT
-1817 LQQSLTANKNYI
+1817 LYQTLTANKNYI

-1844 IIWPLK
+1844 IIWPLQT
-1850 AGVYK
+1850 GVYK

-1870 VEVYGQKFTTLSFFS
+1870 VEVYGQKFNTLNFYS

-1898 QFKPAVQIGTT
+1898 SFTPAVQIATT

-1922 SINLFA
+1922 SINLFG

-1938 TQLNADFFQG
+1938 TQLNADFLLG
-1948 NTAGSCSCRLY
+1948 TNAGTCSCRLY
-1959 NGYQAS
+1959 NGYQPS
-1965 GVAARVVC
+1965 GVAVKVVC
-1973 TQFNSAIST
+1973 TQFSSVIST
-1982 STVATIFFQ
+1982 SAQAKIFFQ
-1991 ITNPSS
+1991 IVNPSS

-2005 IFVYSISQTVTG
+2005 IFIYSIYQTPTG

-2058 VQFTFQVPTAFSI
+2058 IQITFQVPVAFSSS
-2071 QDMLIIYIN
+2071 DMLIININ
-2080 DLIIPTPSTIDQT
+2080 DLNIPTPSTVDQT
-2093 QVQCTSGNM
+2093 KVSCTSGTM
-2102 FLLAYNKI
+2102 FLLVNNKI
-2110 LACQFTS
+2110 LACQFNS
-2117 AVTSGSNIIFKGQT
+2117 AVTSGSNIIFQGLISQ
-2131 TPYYFTNPFTALSTS
+2131 YYFSNLFTALSTT

-2164 LQINCN
+2164 LQISCN
-2170 SMSQLTAYSATATD
+2170 SMSQLTPYSATATD
-2184 VTVPNPIFIPTS
+2184 ITIPNPTFIPTS
-2196 TISQYVDVLFEINSI
+2196 TIYQYVDALFEINSI
-2211 NLNLVTSIKFTHS
+2211 NLNQVTYIKFTHS
-2224 LTGVT
+2224 LTGIT
-2229 LDSTKSECL
+2229 LDSSKSECL
-2238 MAPNSQVEVIQ
+2238 MAPNSQIEIIQ
-2249 CYQDGTYFY
+2249 CYQDGTLFY

-2263 PSVATTKKIQF
+2263 PNVATTKKIQF

-2282 LPSSSTAISYQ
+2282 LPSSTSTISYQ
-2293 PVAQFY
+2293 PIAQFY
-2299 DSSSNLLFQSN
+2299 DSQNNLIFQSN
-2310 IASSSQSLFTQPTP
+2310 VAVSNPTLFSQPTP
-2324 TVPSSITSFTP
+2324 SVPSPIASFTT
-2335 FSAGVLDS
+2335 FSAGVLDDNS
-2343 NPETRFFDQ
+2343 ETRYFDQ
-2352 EPFYVSNTN
+2352 EPFSLTNT
-2361 DYGPLI
+2361 DFGPLV
-2367 FKFCPQENVSSG
+2367 FKFCPQENISIG
-2379 QTIQFIFSSNLVE
+2379 QTISFIFSNNLVI
-2392 INTASQITGTEIQQY
+2392 INSASQITGTEIYQY
-2407 ALFCKI
+2407 SLYCKI

-2419 TCTFSSGTITITVA
+2419 SCTFNTGTIVVTVA
-2433 QALSQNTNYNFFI
+2433 QALTQYTNYNFYI
-2446 DTTNQQNYPSSH
+2446 DTTNQQNYPSLH
-2458 GFKWSMS
+2458 GFKWNMPNNSV
-2465 TATTQS
+2465 QS
-2471 ILKVQI
+2471 IMKVQI
-2477 NTPNKKYLSDFNY
+2477 NTPTLKFLSDLNF
-2490 FATNQ
+2490 FAINQ
-2495 AYKAKALTSATTIN
+2495 AYKVKAITSTTSIN
-2509 YAHKVFGQKNM
+2509 YAHKVAGQKNM
-2520 LTLNLNYAGVSTPSM
+2520 LTLNLNYAAVSAPSM
-2535 LIIEFESY
+2535 LIVEFESY
-2543 SQAGTQLYN
+2543 SQASGTQLYN
-2552 SNTMHGLSDGDQFPC
+2552 QNTMHGLSDGDQFPC

-2578 WIQTGSIDANSQ
+2578 WIQTGSIDTNSM

-2596 IFIKDISGTTA
+2596 IFIKDMAGTTG

-2614 NPKQA
+2614 NPQQI
-2619 NYDLRMRIRS
+2619 NYDLRIRIRS
-2629 IQGTNMNTLQG
+2629 IQGTSMFTLQG
-2640 TYEDYQIFR
+2640 TYEDYQLFR
-2649 TVTSTDS
+2649 TVTNTDNA
-2656 TSPQSQTISV
+2656 SPQSQTISV

-2702 NQSSQSDMMYYYD
+2702 YQNSQSDMMYYYD
-2715 VTSQTIYLIRFTT
+2715 VSSQTIYLIRFTT
-2728 SAVSAASPYKI
+2728 AAVNAASPYKI
-2739 GNMQCNP
+2739 QNMQCNP

-2752 EANSSQTSLRVNT
+2752 EASSSQTSWRVNT
-2765 GSLSSSTITSQAA
+2765 GSLSSTSITGQAA
-2778 TSYFSITSSNSYFFP
+2778 TTYFSIVPSYTQFFP
-2793 VSSYT
+2793 ISGYT
-2798 NVYGVL
+2798 NVYGVI
-2804 TFKSSQAVSISSGL
+2804 TFQSSQAISIPSGL
-2818 QLQIT
+2818 QFQIT

-2828 TLISCAV
+2828 TLIACQV

-2840 QGSNDISYISEC
+2840 QGSNDLSYTSEC
-2852 SVTSATIIQISGFT
+2852 SVTSGTQIQITGFT
-2866 DLKANQDIE
+2866 DLKANQGIE
-2875 ILLNYDNSSS
+2875 ILLNYDNGSSV
-2885 LGSNQVTIQ
+2885 GSNQVNIQ
-2894 LSSNSYTLATSSS
+2894 LSSNSYTLAIGS
-2907 LSLSSVLSALTT
+2907 LSLSTALTT
-2919 NNVGNN
+2919 NNLGNN
-2925 SVIVQS
+2925 SVIIQS
-2931 TTNSNQYL
+2931 RPTSNQYL
-2939 LQISITP
+2939 LSISITP
-2946 NTDLTVDSVTY
+2946 NTNLYVDSITNILNVD
-2957 NTLTV
+2957 
-2962 QITLKNEYL
+2962 ITLNSEYL
-2971 TNFSGTFQCTSQ
+2971 TNNFFGIFQCLSQ

-2988 TTASARLFSYQTSST
+2988 ISQSARQFIYQNNFVVQSSASKIT
-3003 VYSSSG
+3003 
-3009 QIILQFVAGDTS
+3009 LQFTAQDTS
-3021 ANWSN
+3021 ASWSS
-3026 GDTFSFTLTL
+3026 GDTFSFTLIL
-3036 DSLNLSQTTP
+3036 DNLNLQQTTP
-3046 FNHISSYL
+3046 FNHVSSYL
-3054 NVVVNSYTNVSTQ
+3054 SVTVNSYTQ
-3067 LSSTLVGIVS
+3067 LASQYTSTLVGIVQTPTLQLYS
-3077 QPNGLLFQSVSVNSI
+3077 SVSTSSI
-3092 SGQAST
+3092 SAEANSL
-3098 QTEIQ
+3098 TEIQ
-3103 ISGSTLQQSITS
+3103 ITGTLQQPISN
-3115 TNNEFLVIEFYGDTW
+3115 TNNEFVVLQFYGQAW
-3130 PDNIITNIDSSLLNT
+3130 PDDIISNIGSSVLNA
-3145 QIDCLV
+3145 QVDCLV
-3151 YVGSTQQAS
+3151 YVQGSLQTS
-3160 AKCYRHYKRINYN
+3160 AKCYRHYKRTNYN
-3173 SITLYN
+3173 SILLYD
-3179 SFISVRNFNAAQ
+3179 SIISVRGFSALSGQ
-3191 SANVNIYIPQVAT
+3191 SLNIYIPQVAT
-3204 PSSTVQWS
+3204 PTASPVQWS
-3212 LKINKLSDAIL
+3212 LKINKFSDATL
-3223 NVSSVYSTGALTKDL
+3223 NVSVSQSTGALTEDL
-3238 VTNFLGTV
+3238 VTSFQGTV
-3246 GSLSQQAMTI
+3246 GSVLPQSAMTI
-3256 SNLAALNVGSSTS
+3256 SNLNAFKVGSSTP
-3269 AITLNGSFQSGDYIY
+3269 AITLNGNFQVGDYIY

-3294 NVLDSSTICASS
+3294 NVLDSTTLCVGPSA
-3306 SYPYC
+3306 YLNC

-3324 FQVAQVNFSL
+3324 FLTAQTNFAV

-3341 NMISKTK
+3341 NMISYTQFNN
-3348 IDDNYAFSYFYY
+3348 NYEFSYFYY
-3360 QSYQQINSSPT
+3360 NSFKQINNSPT
-3371 QSFSSVTFTT
+3371 YQFKSVSFTT
-3381 QNKISPSLYTLF
+3381 QNKITSKTYALF

-3399 VTYFYFTVTIP
+3399 TTYFYFTIIAP
-3410 QDFTSNGQI
+3410 QDFTSNAQI
-3419 QIINSSSNL
+3419 QITISSSNL
-3428 QISSCRGFYK
+3428 AISSCRGYYQ
-3438 ASSTNRNSF
+3438 ASYTNRNSF
-3447 KCTVSSYTMTI
+3447 KCSVSSYTI
-3458 YITQSIAQNQQIN
+3458 AVFITQQISSGQSINF
-3471 ILVSGIVQ
+3471 LVSGIVQ
-3479 DLSNLAFSVNYYNS
+3479 DTNNLVFSVNYYNS
-3493 YVSATQYTQIGVDS
+3493 YSSSTQYTQIGIDS
-3507 ISITNTGNVLSP
+3507 ITINNTGNNLSP
-3519 NQDTVNCFQMLS
+3519 NQATVNCFQILS
-3531 FYPIKV
+3531 FYPINLV
-3537 VTGLSSTNYAP
+3537 NSLSPSTYAP
-3548 VRVKFSSSS
+3548 VRVKFSSAT
-3557 DINTSFTSLIVY
+3557 DINSSFNSLIVY
-3569 FFTNNKFTDQQYTT
+3569 FFTNNEFTDQQYAA

-3589 AYCTYKQINSDG
+3589 AFCTYKQINSDG
-3601 TFYFLST
+3601 TFSFLST
-3608 QTCTMTYSSTFTY
+3608 QICTMTYSNPLTY

-3632 ADSKF
+3632 TDSKF
-3637 VSSTQYEL
+3637 NQNTEYEL

-3659 IASVTS
+3659 IVSISS

-3670 TGLLINCSTTLYGES
+3670 TGLLINFSATLYGEF
-3685 TTPYITQLYTS
+3685 TTPFIAQQYTS

-3722 TAAYPSEYMEII
+3722 TAAYPSEYMEIV

-3742 FTTLSAQGKQ
+3742 FIALSSQGKQ

-3758 SATSPLVLQPFCVVN
+3758 QATSPLVLQPFCVVN
-3773 QRGNDIVIKILSVS
+3773 KRGNDIVIKILSVS
-3787 ALSPSGTISIAI
+3787 ALSAGTISIAI
-3799 DDITLLTPTNLY
+3799 DDITLYTPSNLY
-3811 NFYLIFNSVAYETT
+3811 NFQLIFNSVAYDTT
-3825 SVSSQPRFYN
+3825 SVSNQPRFYN
-3835 NNNKVIYYLF
+3835 KNRKVIYYLF
-3845 QIGGTATPVTSTPTM
+3845 QIGATATPTASTPTM
-3860 NLNNQKF
+3860 NLYNNQF
-3867 GSSNAF
+3867 GSSNAY
-3873 LQFTTSISN
+3873 LQFTQNIAN
-3882 ILGNNY
+3882 ILVNNVI
-3888 YDKVKIRINNGM
+3888 DKVQIRLQNGM
-3900 FALPS
+3900 FVLPQ

-3918 ASTTNYQSLWVNRK
+3918 LNTNQFLPLWVNRK
-3932 TQTFYGYKNGNG
+3932 TQTFYGQKNTDSN
-3944 SIQPSIR
+3944 IQPSIR

-3956 SVNYKNVFSTSPS
+3956 NVNYKNKFSTSPS
-3969 VVYSWYVANVNTQ
+3969 VVYSWYVGNVNTQ
-3982 IWNAQIQSTL
+3982 VWNAQIQSSL
-3992 DTSNF
+3992 DTNNF
-3997 NQITTSFTITTNTL
+3997 NQVATSFSIVTDTL
-4011 STLITNG
+4011 NTLITNG

-4028 INSASSDFNTIN
+4028 INTASTDFNTIN
-4040 NANVMQV
+4040 NANVMQII
-4047 VLTAQSGINTFLECL
+4047 LTAQSGINNFLECL
-4062 FVLNTGVT
+4062 YILNTGVT
-4070 YQAIPCEVASQT
+4070 FQTLPCEVSSQT
-4082 SIKISFDSSI
+4082 SLKISFDSSI
-4092 TISSAWVVYV
+4092 TISQAWKIYV
-4102 RAIVST
+4102 RAIVSS
-4108 NSFQY
+4108 NSFKY
-4113 GFQLFQ
+4113 GFQLYQ
-4119 YAGTSAASLSNAV
+4119 YADNSATSLSNTV
-4132 WAFTSVATSIGSA
+4132 WSFTSSSTNILTSGA
-4145 YDSTYSLFTQVAP
+4145 YDSSFTLFTQVAA

-4175 VPGFSNLKEG
+4175 VPGFANLKEG
-4185 NFQFLPDQVISSGTP
+4185 NFQFLPDQIITSGTP
-4200 ITLTFQTYSNPIIDP
+4200 ITFAFQNYPNPIIDP

-4225 KQISYY
+4225 KQISQYS
-4231 QYGFGRKADC
+4231 YGFGRKADC

-4249 ITAPQNNI
+4249 ITTPQNNI
-4257 QAQTTLITV
+4257 QANTILITA
-4266 RLDISQSGTFNT
+4266 RLDISQSGMFNT

-4285 QEIQISYNSKINSDV
+4285 QEIQISYNSKINSEV
-4300 LQLKNPFYLITYTQ
+4300 LNLKNPFYKITYTQ
-4314 YSKSDSQWDY
+4314 YSNTQLQWDY

-4330 LKDALPAGS
+4330 LKDGLSAGS

-4350 PSGVYPYDV
+4350 PSGVYPYDI

-4364 YALDSG
+4364 YALDSVT
-4370 AFQNGQQH
+4370 FQNGQQH
-4378 DFKGTSGLSSASSN
+4378 DFKGTSGLSSAFSN

-4397 ISKSQGFKFA
+4397 TSKSQGFKFA
-4407 ISGFAALSAQNN
+4407 ISGFSTLSQQNN

-4424 PLIQNGVANTQIMLK
+4424 PLIQNGAANTQIMLK
-4439 IRTQVWSSTNQKFPI
+4439 ISTQVWSSSNQKYPI
-4454 TLNEITIVKNSIF
+4454 TYNEITIIKNTIF
-4467 TNQAV
+4467 TNPIV
-4472 SSCSYAATPT
+4472 STCNYVAAPT

-4487 QQSGASVSIRLQV
+4487 QQSGSSISIRLQV
-4500 NSVGA
+4500 NQVGA
-4505 ISNSNGVL
+4505 ISNTNGIL
-4513 IFKPTKN
+4513 IFKPTKT
-4520 LNGYNWN
+4520 LNGYNLN
-4527 NWSSASFTGVSVS
+4527 SWSSASFSGVSVS
-4540 SKDQYSQSQVVVLKF
+4540 NKDQYSQTQVVVLKF
-4555 TTSTTANLDMTA
+4555 SSSTAANLDMTA
-4567 SGFTSSDEQLNFQ
+4567 NGFTSSDEQLKFQ

-4585 AASNLVTLSFCD
+4585 AASNSATLSYCD
-4597 LSATQSKFGYYTSA
+4597 LSATQSQFNYYS
-4611 SGSTSATVQDPN
+4611 SPLGSNSVTVLDPT
-4623 SNNKNSYNIV
+4623 SNNKNSYSIV
-4633 NLTFNVRKLL
+4633 NLTFNVRKLP
-4643 AGSVIT
+4643 AGSIIT
-4649 ISVSNQGIL
+4649 ISVGTQGIL

-4673 TTQTNK
+4673 STQTNK
-4679 DISLNPTNNDSQ
+4679 DISVNPTNNDSQ
-4691 LVITGFNQVAS
+4691 LIITGFNQVAS
-4702 GQQIVILLGLKT
+4702 GSQIVILLGLKT
-4714 QYSATGS
+4714 QYTPSGT
-4721 YVFNYQSVGPNGGM
+4721 YVFNYMSVGPNGGK
-4735 IEQFNIGSV
+4735 IEIFDIGSI
-4744 VINNQNP
+4744 VINNQQP

-4764 VGPGQWGPIMIQYT
+4764 VGPGQWGPIMIQYK
-4778 LRNTDINYVNNN
+4778 LRNTDVNYANSNS
-4790 AKLLLTVPSDFTLA
+4790 KLLLTVPSGFTLA
-4804 SGGVQNIRYQ
+4804 TGGVQNIRYQ
-4814 QTNTLIWTN
+4814 QTNTLFWTN
-4823 AIFSSLSSSP
+4823 AIFSQLSSNP
-4833 ITIKPPNTPFDMIH
+4833 INIKPPNTPFDMIH
-4847 NIQYNMLVETK
+4847 NIEYNMLVETK

-4869 PSTFGYYKF
+4869 PSTYGYYQF
-4878 ILQVY
+4878 ILQVF
-4883 NQVTT
+4883 NQVSS

-4900 KPQPDQNL
+4900 APQPDQNL
-4908 ILFQPLNRQSGHKN
+4908 LLFQPLHRQSGHMN
-4922 IFRFKWQLSVAA
+4922 VFRFQWRLA
-4934 VAGDEIWIEF
+4934 VSAVTGDEIWIEF
-4944 QTNNGNYNNNGQF
+4944 QTNNGNYNDNGAF
-4957 LNYQKSFAN
+4957 LNFQKSFAN
-4966 DLGTGAPNTIL
+4966 DLGTGTPNKIL

-4985 NVISNSKLFCDLL
+4985 NIISNSKLFCDVL
-4998 YFGDDTQAPPNE
+4998 YPGDDTQTPPNE
-5010 VPAIVRIQITNSIA
+5010 VPAIVRIKITNNIA
-5024 SGQTI
+5024 QNQVV
-5029 EFFVGGVRNPL
+5029 EFFVGGVKNPL

-5045 SLVTVSLRKTAT
+5045 SVVKVSLRKTAT

-5069 QISKGEFTTTPATSF
+5069 QISPGEFTTTAPTSF
-5084 FNSASPTSE
+5084 FNAASPTPE
-5093 ITYLPSQPLPP
+5093 INYLPSQPIDLINN
-5104 DPTYLT
+5104 YQT

-5126 WNIFSPFN
+5126 WRVYSPITMQN
-5134 IQTGDWILVIYT
+5134 GDWILVIYT
-5146 LANNSN
+5146 LANNSQ
-5152 MSKLCEPVSQCYVF
+5152 MSQTCGPVSQCYVF
-5166 PQIGWVIWQAT
+5166 PSLGWVIWQIQGVT
-5177 ASSGIY
+5177 VPSNY
-5183 PTFTLTKMNNAL
+5183 NTFSLTNMNNAL
-5195 YRYAGSFKVEH
+5195 YRYNGNFQVEH
-5206 WQSTGKLL
+5206 WKSTGLLL
-5214 TAYINDGLTYNFDS
+5214 TAYATSGLTYNFDS
-5228 TAISIAIRPT
+5228 TGITIQIRPT

-5250 ITDFWNIAQFNI
+5250 LTDFWNIAQFNI
-5262 TGIWKYKNIRSFWMY
+5262 TGIWKYKNIRSFWVY

-5291 CNATV
+5291 CNATI
-5296 SIPSNQRNPYP
+5296 SIPNNQRKPYP

-5314 YDSNRLYF
+5314 YDQNRLYF
-5322 ETTTDIDVTLDLSSY
+5322 ETTTDIDITLDLSSY
-5337 IISLFADI
+5337 VISLFADI
-5345 FIAEFTPAALTDPFF
+5345 FIAEFTPSGLTDPFI
-5360 IYSSVLPITQD
+5360 IYSSVLPITSD
-5371 DQNYGVTSISISI
+5371 NQNYGVTQITISI
-5384 NVSPYLQPD
+5384 NVSPYIQPD

-5419 LLQPMTPILSNR
+5419 LLQPMTPLSQNR
-5431 IDKMVFRIPN
+5431 IDTMVFRIPN

-5453 CTMIGKVSTP
+5453 CTIIGKTSTP
-5463 VSQCSLQRS
+5463 VSQCNLQRS
-5472 YGYTYVTVIPDNTY
+5472 YGYTYVTVIPDVTY
-5486 DNSVKIISLT
+5486 DNSVKIISLS
-5496 DSNIAQLFQTPLL
+5496 DSNIAQLFQTPSL

-5517 VYLYANN
+5517 VFLYANN

-5531 INITRILGYQWTINS
+5531 INITRILGYAWTVNS

-5557 NNLYYFQSQLGSQN
+5557 NNLYYFQAQLGSQN
-5571 ILPGYDT
+5571 IQPGYDT

-5600 DLGTGLK
+5600 DLGTGLQ

-5612 PCLGGSTLTTY
+5612 PCLGGPTLTTY

-5662 PTIQNLDVTLKANTY
+5662 PTIQNLDVSLKANTY

-5701 TPATAKNSISPS
+5701 APATALNSLSPS
-5713 TTTATTTSNN
+5713 ITTATTTSNN

-5734 FSLNGNLAIT
+5734 FSLSGNLATT

-5764 VTCTGYK
+5764 VSCTGYK

-5790 GSISVV
+5790 GTVSVV
-5796 IQGLINPSYSQNVAV
+5796 IQGLINPSYSQNIAV

-5821 KMVKQINYQI
+5821 KMIKQINYQI
-5831 NQNLNAPTLPCN
+5831 NQNLNSPILPCN
-5843 KFNSAFV
+5843 KFTTAFV
-5850 VSDQIIGGQN
+5850 VSDSIIGGQN
-5860 GATFTVTFVTG
+5860 GATLTVTFVTG
-5871 HYIPPNSGALSV
+5871 HYIPPTTGALSV
-5883 FLPSGYPYNF
+5883 FLPVGYPYNL
-5893 YDMQTQCI
+5893 YDMQTQCV
-5901 LVGFDQNAQCSIGSA
+5901 LVGFDKNAQCSIGSA

-5921 ILNGN
+5921 FLNGN

-5933 YKIIM
+5933 YQIIM

-5973 MPYPSF
+5973 IPYPSF
-5979 SSNTIG
+5979 SSNQMG

-6016 NTNIEIILPVQYQI
+6016 NTIIEIVLPVQYQV
-6030 TNTLGSTL
+6030 TNRLGSNL

-6052 CTFVQSNLQYVVR
+6052 CTFVQSNLQYVIR

-6072 SQGLFSV
+6072 SQNLFSV

-6089 LSSGYTFSANFY
+6089 IQNGYTFSANFY
-6101 SYSILYAQATM
+6101 SYSILYAQANM
-6112 QSPPIILKPQFAQAN
+6112 QNSPIILKPQVVPVT
-6127 PNQITQATLTNIP
+6127 PNQLTQAALTNIP
-6140 KNAGQPS
+6140 KNAGQSS

-6155 SVQLSATTQ
+6155 SVQLSSITE
-6164 VDSIQIQFPTLDN
+6164 VDSVQIQFPILDN
-6177 LFASTLGSDLECG
+6177 LFASTLGTNLECG
-6190 VYLSQVYDTT
+6190 VYLSQVYDVT
-6200 FLTYAGLLQMTNG
+6200 FLTYVGLLQMTNG
-6213 RNSSSYTYTKL
+6213 RNSTSYSYTKL
-6224 SCKLISDYN
+6224 TCKLIADYT
-6233 LYIDTSKVVYPIQT
+6233 LYIDTSKVVYPIQS
-6247 PPSVLTNINSVW
+6247 PPSLLKNINAVW
-6259 QHWIIRN
+6259 QYWIIRN
-6266 VNNPLEYNT
+6266 VYNPLEYNP
-6275 AGKFQ
+6275 AGQFQ

-6304 PQYMKVQNAT
+6304 PQYMKVSNAT
-6314 AIDNNIR
+6314 ALDNNIR

-6359 TSPLNNCQILS
+6359 TSPLNNCQILQ

-6378 TISCDI
+6378 TLYCDI

-6407 TFNQLINPNLQYSC
+6407 VFNQLINPNLQYSC

-6453 CISFKKNYFDIDV
+6453 CISFVKNYFSIDIS
-6466 TGPLLVNPGLS
+6466 GPLVVNPGLS
-6477 YKYTINLEK
+6477 YKYTITLEK
-6486 SADSLVIIPNSPTG
+6486 PADSLLIIPNSPTG

-6523 KYRSDLLPSNYVIT
+6523 KYRSDLLPSNYVVT
-6537 FSMQQKQQSQTQT
+6537 FSMQQNQQNQTQT

-6559 PVQPL
+6559 PILPL
-6564 YINVVNVDSSTQPTI
+6564 NINVVNVDSSTQPTI
-6579 KVENLSSDSV
+6579 KVENLSADSI

-6620 IIIINPPL
+6620 MIIINPPL

-6662 YYTIVHQLVY
+6662 YYTIVHQLIY
-6672 TVKYISFSLNK
+6672 TVKYISFSLNSS
-6683 NYSKDYQVLTILE
+6683 YSKSYSVLTILE
-6696 SFRYVDPAP
+6696 SFRYFDTASSQVG
-6705 NQADQAIISTTTQT
+6705 QAIVSTTIQT

-6736 SLVSAAANSATFVI
+6736 TLVSAAANSATFAI
-6750 YSSQVSTITFVYSL
+6750 YSSQVSTISYVYSL
-6764 YGYPKPSDISNIQQ
+6764 YGYPSPNNVQQIQQ

-6785 GYGEFSIPK
+6785 GYGELPISK
-6794 VITSSS
+6794 VIAPSS
-6800 VLDHFVQ
+6800 VLDHFIQ
-6807 FTINSLQGQTNYQ
+6807 FTISSLQGQTNYQ

-6826 NQFGQSSIQYL
+6826 NQFGQSSIQSL
-6837 TFKTAHISYGSIIQ
+6837 AFKTAHISYGSIIQ
-6851 IPLTTITPIS
+6851 IPLTTVTPIS
-6861 DIIVALSKVLQISQ
+6861 DIIIALSKVLQISQ
-6875 SRIISTTD
+6875 SRLICTTD
-6883 LKKIQQTQD
+6883 LKKIQQNQD
-6892 NFNPDIMLKSSIYYS
+6892 SFNPDIMLKSSIYYS

-6922 TLVTLLQNDAR
+6922 TLVNLLQNDVR
-6933 TRTYLDSILPQFDIY
+6933 TRTYLDTLLPQFDIY

-6974 HNATFSLRLW
+6974 NNATFSLRLW
-6984 DQGFVYAVVIEEID
+6984 DQGFVYAVVIEEVD
-6998 IAQNTPPVSIQIFKG
+6998 VTQNNPPVSIQIFKG
-7013 VDQFNNPI
+7013 VDQFNKPI
-7021 SSYKVYQGQTDS
+7021 SNYKVYQGQTDS
-7033 RGYVNIFVDDL
+7033 LGYVNIFVDDL
-7044 RDGTYYQLFITISSQ
+7044 TDGTYYQLFITISSQ

-7067 LDDSKVIVVPFQ
+7067 LDDSNIIVVPFQ

-7086 GDFDEKIQAVKQ
+7086 GDFDEKIQAVQ
-7098 ANPQLADA
+7098 QVNPQLAEA
-7106 LYRYLY
+7106 LYRFLY